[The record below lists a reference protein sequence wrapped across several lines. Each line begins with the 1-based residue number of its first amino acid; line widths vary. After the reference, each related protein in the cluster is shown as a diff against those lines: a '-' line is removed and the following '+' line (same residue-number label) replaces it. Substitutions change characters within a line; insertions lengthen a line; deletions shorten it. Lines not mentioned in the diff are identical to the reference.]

1 MAGPLLPMAVKIED
15 FVAMTVTFKID
26 FGGTKME
33 FKKLQIKDLIPASY
47 NPRKD
52 LKPGDPEF
60 EKIKRSIEEFGYV
73 EPVIVNSD
81 RTIIG
86 GHQRAKVLAA
96 LGIDEID
103 CVVIEVDKTKEKA
116 LNIALNKIT
125 GEWDTESLAV
135 LLKDLDTESYNIEL
149 TGFDW
154 NEAEKLLKTL
164 DKEDTSKDDEYE
176 IEVPEEPISRLGD
189 VWKLGR
195 HRLMCGDS
203 TLKQDIDTLIEGK
216 TVEMVFTDP
225 PWNVNYGATDH
236 PSWKSRQIKNDCM
249 STEDFKEFMEKSF
262 ARMSEALVVGGMA
275 YVVMSAQEWG
285 SLMPALADNNF
296 HWSSTIVWNK
306 DRLVLSR
313 KDYHTRYEPIW
324 YGWKDGAPRI
334 HPLTDRQQ
342 CDVWDIPRPSK
353 SEEHPTMKPV
363 ELVQRAIEN
372 SSKRGNFVLD
382 QFGGSG
388 TTLIACENA
397 GRTCFMME
405 LDPKYVDVIVNRYID
420 KVGSSKEV
428 LLLRDGKKLS
438 YDEMKVLD

>member
-1 MAGPLLPMAVKIED
+1 M
-15 FVAMTVTFKID
+15 
-26 FGGTKME
+26 
-33 FKKLQIKDLIPASY
+33 IPATY

-52 LKPGDPEF
+52 LKSGDPEF

-81 RTIIG
+81 MTIIG
-86 GHQRAKVLAA
+86 GHQRAKVLAE
-96 LGIDEID
+96 LGYEEIE
-103 CVVIEVDKTKEKA
+103 CIIVEVDKTKEKA

-125 GEWDTESLAV
+125 GEWDTDSLAA
-135 LLKDLDTESYNIEL
+135 LLKELDTESYNIEL

-154 NEAEKLLKTL
+154 DEAEKLMKTL
-164 DKEDTSKDDEYE
+164 EKEDNSKDDEYE
-176 IEVPEEPISRLGD
+176 IEVPEEPISKPGD

-203 TLKQDIDTLIEGK
+203 TLEKDINILTEGK
-216 TVEMVFTDP
+216 TVEMIFTDP
-225 PWNVNYGATDH
+225 PWNVNYGATEH

-249 STEDFKEFMEKSF
+249 STEDFKEFMKKSF
-262 ARMSEALVVGGMA
+262 ARMAESLVVGGMV

-285 SLMPALADNNF
+285 SLMPALADNGF
-296 HWSSTIVWNK
+296 HWSSTIIWNK

-405 LDPKYVDVIVNRYID
+405 LDPKYVDVIVDRYVD
-420 KVGSSKEV
+420 KIGNSERVM
-428 LLLRDGKKLS
+428 LIRDGKEYS
-438 YDEMKVLD
+438 YDEIKIVDK

>member
-1 MAGPLLPMAVKIED
+1 L
-15 FVAMTVTFKID
+15 
-26 FGGTKME
+26 E
-33 FKKLQIKDLIPASY
+33 FKKIEISKLIPASY

-52 LKPGDPEF
+52 LKPGDAEF

-73 EPVIVNSD
+73 EPVIVNED
-81 RTIIG
+81 MTIIG
-86 GHQRAKVLAA
+86 GHQRAKVLSA
-96 LGIDEID
+96 LGIEEID
-103 CVVIEVDKTKEKA
+103 CVVISVDKTKEKA

-135 LLKDLDTESYNIEL
+135 LLSELDKESYNIEL

-154 NEAEKLLKTL
+154 DEAEKLLKTL
-164 DKEDTSKDDEYE
+164 GKDDNSADDEYE
-176 IEVPEEPISRLGD
+176 MEVPENPISKRSD
-189 VWKLGR
+189 VWLLGR

-203 TLKQDIDTLIEGK
+203 TLSEDIKVLTEGK

-236 PSWKSRQIKNDCM
+236 PSWKSRTIQNDCM

-262 ARMSEALVVGGMA
+262 ARMAEAMVVGGMA

-285 SLMPALADNNF
+285 SLMPALDDNGF
-296 HWSSTIVWNK
+296 HWSSTIIWNK

-342 CDVWDIPRPSK
+342 CDVWDIPRPTK

-372 SSKRGNFVLD
+372 SSKRGNFILD

-388 TTLIACENA
+388 TTLIASENA

-420 KVGSSKEV
+420 KVGSSDEV
-428 LLLRDGKKLS
+428 YLLRDGAKIPYAEL
-438 YDEMKVLD
+438 ELNEI

>member
-1 MAGPLLPMAVKIED
+1 MQ
-15 FVAMTVTFKID
+15 
-26 FGGTKME
+26 
-33 FKKLQIKDLIPASY
+33 FKKLKIQDLIPATY

-81 RTIIG
+81 MTIIG
-86 GHQRAKVLAA
+86 GHQRAKVLAE
-96 LGIDEID
+96 LGYEEIE
-103 CVVIEVDKTKEKA
+103 CIIVEVDKTKEKA

-125 GEWDTESLAV
+125 GEWDTESLAA

-154 NEAEKLLKTL
+154 DEAEKLMKTL
-164 DKEDTSKDDEYE
+164 EKEDNSKDDEYE
-176 IEVPEEPISRLGD
+176 IEVPEEPISKPGD

-203 TLKQDIDTLIEGK
+203 TLKKDIDILTEGK
-216 TVEMVFTDP
+216 TVEMIFTDP
-225 PWNVNYGATDH
+225 PWNVNYGATEH

-262 ARMSEALVVGGMA
+262 ARMEEALVVGGMV

-285 SLMPALADNNF
+285 SLMPALADNGF
-296 HWSSTIVWNK
+296 HWSSTIIWNK

-405 LDPKYVDVIVNRYID
+405 LDPKYVDVIVKRYVD
-420 KVGSSKEV
+420 KVGSSEEV
-428 LLLRDGKKLS
+428 MLLRDGKVYS
-438 YDEMKVLD
+438 YDEMKDVDK

>member
-1 MAGPLLPMAVKIED
+1 
-15 FVAMTVTFKID
+15 
-26 FGGTKME
+26 ME
-33 FKKLQIKDLIPASY
+33 FKKLPIASLVPAAY

-52 LKPGDPEF
+52 LQPGDPEF
-60 EKIKRSIEEFGYV
+60 EKIRRSIEEFGYV
-73 EPVIVNSD
+73 EPIIVNED
-81 RTIIG
+81 MTIIG
-86 GHQRAKVLAA
+86 GHQRVKVLKA
-96 LGIDEID
+96 LGHTEID
-103 CVVIEVDKTKEKA
+103 CVIVSVDKTKEKA

-125 GEWDTESLAV
+125 GEWDTASLAQ
-135 LLKDLDTESYNIEL
+135 LLADLDKESYNLEL

-154 NEAEKLLKTL
+154 DEAEKLLKTVE
-164 DKEDTSKDDEYE
+164 KESDSHDDDFE
-176 IEVPEEPISRLGD
+176 PELPEQPISRRGD
-189 VWKLGR
+189 VWLLGR

-203 TLKQDIDTLIEGK
+203 TVPEDMAVLLEGK
-216 TVEMVFTDP
+216 RVEMVFTDP

-236 PSWKSRQIKNDCM
+236 PSWKQRTIQNDSM
-249 STEDFKEFMEKSF
+249 SEEDFRLFLTKTF
-262 ARMSEALVVGGMA
+262 ACMADALVVGGMA

-285 SLMPALADNNF
+285 SLMPALSENGF
-296 HWSSTIVWNK
+296 HWSSTIIWNK

-363 ELVQRAIEN
+363 ELVERAIQN

-388 TTLIACENA
+388 TTLIACENT
-397 GRTCFMME
+397 GRTCYMME
-405 LDPKYVDVIVNRYID
+405 LDPKYADVIVARYIR
-420 KVGSSKEV
+420 KASAENVC
-428 LLLRDGKKLS
+428 LLRDGYKIAYTKIAT
-438 YDEMKVLD
+438 

>member
-1 MAGPLLPMAVKIED
+1 L
-15 FVAMTVTFKID
+15 
-26 FGGTKME
+26 E
-33 FKKLQIKDLIPASY
+33 FKKIEISKLIPASY

-52 LKPGDPEF
+52 LKPGDAEF

-73 EPVIVNSD
+73 EPVIVND
-81 RTIIG
+81 DMTIVG
-86 GHQRAKVLAA
+86 GHQRAKVLSA
-96 LGIDEID
+96 LGFEEID
-103 CVVIEVDKTKEKA
+103 CVVISVDKTKEKA

-125 GEWDTESLAV
+125 GDWDTEALAT
-135 LLKDLDTESYNIEL
+135 LLSELDKESYNIEL
-149 TGFDW
+149 TGFEWD
-154 NEAEKLLKTL
+154 EAEKLLKTL
-164 DKEDTSKDDEYE
+164 GNDDNSVDDDYEMELPED
-176 IEVPEEPISRLGD
+176 PISKRSD
-189 VWKLGR
+189 VWLLGR

-203 TLKQDIDTLIEGK
+203 TLSEDIKVLTDGK

-236 PSWKSRQIKNDCM
+236 PSWKSRTIQNDCM
-249 STEDFKEFMEKSF
+249 STDDFKEFMEKSF
-262 ARMSEALVVGGMA
+262 ARMAETMVVGGMA

-285 SLMPALADNNF
+285 SLMPALDDNGF
-296 HWSSTIVWNK
+296 HWSSTIIWNK

-342 CDVWDIPRPSK
+342 CDVWDIPRPSR

-372 SSKRGNFVLD
+372 SSKRGNFILD

-388 TTLIACENA
+388 TTLIASENT

-405 LDPKYVDVIVNRYID
+405 LDPKYVDVIVNRYIN
-420 KVGSSKEV
+420 KIGSSNEV
-428 LLLRDGKKLS
+428 YLLRDGAKTPYAEIEL
-438 YDEMKVLD
+438 DEIKTRKDGDENGE

>member
-1 MAGPLLPMAVKIED
+1 
-15 FVAMTVTFKID
+15 
-26 FGGTKME
+26 ME
-33 FKKLQIKDLIPASY
+33 FKKLPISALIPASY

-52 LKPGDPEF
+52 LQPGDAEF
-60 EKIKRSIEEFGYV
+60 EKIRRSIEEFGYV
-73 EPVIVNSD
+73 EPVIVNRD
-81 RTIIG
+81 LTIIG
-86 GHQRAKVLAA
+86 GHQRVKVLSA
-96 LGIDEID
+96 LGHTEID
-103 CVVIEVDKTKEKA
+103 CVIVDVDKTKEKA

-125 GEWDTESLAV
+125 GEWNTAALTQ
-135 LLKDLDTESYNIEL
+135 LLSELDKESYNIEL

-154 NEAEKLLKTL
+154 DEAEKLLNTL
-164 DKEDTSKDDEYE
+164 EKEGKGEDDNFEAE
-176 IEVPEEPISRLGD
+176 LPEEPISRRGD
-189 VWKLGR
+189 VWLLGR

-203 TLKQDIDTLIEGK
+203 TVKADMDVLLEG
-216 TVEMVFTDP
+216 TRVEMVFTDP

-236 PSWKSRQIKNDCM
+236 PSWKKRTIENDCM
-249 STEDFKEFMEKSF
+249 SQEEFKIFLTKSF
-262 ARMSEALVVGGMA
+262 SCMAEALVVGGMV

-285 SLMPALADNNF
+285 SLMPALTENGF
-296 HWSSTIVWNK
+296 HWSSTIIWNK

-363 ELVQRAIEN
+363 ELVERAIQN

-388 TTLIACENA
+388 TTLVACENI
-397 GRTCFMME
+397 GRTCYMME
-405 LDPKYVDVIVNRYID
+405 LDPKYADVIVNRYIE
-420 KVGSSKEV
+420 KSGGSDQV
-428 LLLRDGKKLS
+428 FLLRAGVKTAYADLQN
-438 YDEMKVLD
+438 